1 MSAPVAIVRRI
12 EFLRSTLDYHNY
24 RYYALDDPE
33 IPDSEY
39 DRLMA
44 ELVRLEAA
52 YPQLIISASPTQRV
66 GASPLPAFNEVKH
79 RLPML
84 SLANAF
90 DEQEVIDFDRRVRER
105 LGISELAYVA
115 EPKLDGLAVSLVY
128 EDGVLIQ
135 GATRGDGTHGEDVTQ
150 NVRTIRAI
158 PLRLHGQ
165 DIPRLLEVRGEIY
178 MTRDGF
184 RRLNDEQ
191 MKHGEKIFANPRNA
205 AAGSLRQ
212 LDPRVTAS
220 RPLTFF
226 CYGIGAAEDD
236 RLPQRHFERLQRLKA
251 WGIPISSEVAE
262 VRGVDGCL
270 KYYRSLA
277 ARRNQLAYDI
287 DGVVYKVDALDSQA
301 VLGSVA
307 RAPRWAIAHKFPAE
321 EALTQV
327 LTIGVQVGRTGA
339 ITPVA
344 RLQAVQVGGVTVTSA
359 TLHNQAEVERKDV
372 RVGDTVVVRR
382 AGDVI
387 PEIVR
392 VVPGRRLPGARPFV
406 LPTVCPECHSEVV
419 QADGE
424 AVARC
429 SGGLFCPAQR
439 RQAIRHFASRRAMDI
454 EGLGEKLV
462 EQLVA
467 GGLVRT
473 AVDLYQ
479 LTKEQLAALERMGDK
494 SSENLLQAI
503 EKSKA
508 TTLPRFLYAMGIRG
522 VGEATAQVLAHH
534 FGSLEALQAAQVES
548 LETVPDIGPVVAQH
562 IFSFFRQ
569 AHNQEVIQGL
579 RDAGVSWASGPQTP
593 AQRPRPLSGKTFVL
607 TGTLK
612 SMGREQA
619 KARLELLG
627 ARVAS
632 SVSRHTDFVVAGADP
647 GSKLGKARSLGIPIL
662 DEEGFLGLLDPS
674 ASS

>member
-1 MSAPVAIVRRI
+1 MSTSIDVVRRI
-12 EFLRSTLDYHNY
+12 ELLRRTLDHHNY
-24 RYYALDDPE
+24 RYYVLDDPE

-39 DRLMA
+39 DRLMG
-44 ELVRLEAA
+44 ELQRLEAA
-52 YPQLIISASPTQRV
+52 YPELITAASPTQRV
-66 GASPLPAFNEVKH
+66 GAAPLPVFSEVKH

-90 DEQEVIDFDRRVRER
+90 DEQEVMDFDRRVRER
-105 LGISELAYVA
+105 LGVSEIAYVA

-128 EDGVLIQ
+128 EDGLLIR
-135 GATRGDGTHGEDVTQ
+135 GATRGDGARGEDVTQ

-158 PLRLHGQ
+158 PLRLHGE
-165 DIPRLLEVRGEIY
+165 DIPRLLEVRSEVY
-178 MTRDGF
+178 LTRDGF
-184 RRLNDEQ
+184 RRLNNEQ
-191 MKHGEKIFANPRNA
+191 RKRGEKPFANPRNA

-212 LDPRVTAS
+212 LDSRVTAS
-220 RPLTFF
+220 RPLTLV

-236 RLPQRHFERLQRLKA
+236 RLPKRHFERLQQLKA
-251 WGIPISSEVAE
+251 WGMPISSDVAE

-270 KYYRSLA
+270 DYYRALA
-277 ARRNQLAYDI
+277 ARRNELVYDI
-287 DGVVYKVDALDSQA
+287 DGVVYKVDAVEFQA
-301 VLGSVA
+301 ALGAVA

-327 LTIGVQVGRTGA
+327 LAIGVQVGRTGA

-344 RLQAVQVGGVTVTSA
+344 RLEAVQVGGVTVTSA

-392 VVPGRRLPGARPFV
+392 VVPGRRPPGTRPFV
-406 LPTVCPECHSEVV
+406 LPTVCPECDSQVV
-419 QADGE
+419 QAEGE

-454 EGLGEKLV
+454 EGLGEKVV

-473 AVDLYQ
+473 AADVYQ
-479 LTKEQLAALERMGDK
+479 LTQKQLAALERMGDK
-494 SSENLLQAI
+494 SAQNLLQAI

-508 TTLPRFLYAMGIRG
+508 TTLSRFLYAMGIRD
-522 VGEATAQVLAHH
+522 VGEATARMLAHH
-534 FGSLEALQAAQVES
+534 FGSLEALQAADVAS
-548 LETVPDIGPVVAQH
+548 LQAVPDIGPVVSQH
-562 IFSFFRQ
+562 VFSFFRQ

-579 RDAGVSWASGPQTP
+579 RDAGVSWESESPTS
-593 AQRPRPLSGKTFVL
+593 AQRPRLLSGKTFVL

-619 KARLELLG
+619 KVRLETLG
-627 ARVAS
+627 ARVTS
-632 SVSRHTDFVVAGADP
+632 SISRNTDYVIAGADP
-647 GSKLGKARSLGIPIL
+647 GSKLDKAQSFGIPIL
-662 DEEGFLGLLDPS
+662 DEKEFLGLLDPS